1 MTCNAKCSTHLH
13 RLLKQVTPSAS
24 FSSINPAHDLDRMT
38 DIWNLNRANQNLTET
53 NNANYSRIS
62 KFLPQK
68 RPGLVP
74 VIDNVTRARVVL
86 SVC

>member
-1 MTCNAKCSTHLH
+1 
-13 RLLKQVTPSAS
+13 
-24 FSSINPAHDLDRMT
+24 MT
-38 DIWNLNRANQNLTET
+38 DIWNLTET
-53 NNANYSRIS
+53 NNVNRAGIS
-62 KFLPQK
+62 KLLPRK